1 MAKIPT
7 GEWLQSKFGRLIDM
21 TEVVAK
27 EYPGEYLEPEYGF
40 WSIKK
45 EIALMYWI
53 WPFLKI
59 AKEYF
64 RAFYYIDLF
73 AGSGLMKAGADFFVG
88 SPIVAIG
95 STLPDSKFSQYICF
109 DTDERRITAL
119 EKRTTIAAE
128 YFGTGKPIILNED
141 CNEGIDRILAEYCPG
156 EKACYLAFVD
166 PQGITDLRW
175 STLQKLLTHC
185 KGDLI
190 INFPTS
196 GVNRNLP
203 NTDCLKALTEFFGDV
218 GWREISGDIEAIVEY
233 YKNKVALVRVD
244 GRPRMVNSFPV
255 LDENNRRLY
264 DLIFATGSTGM
275 KNALNDLKGR
285 LESIRTTDIR
295 EIHRVIAGS
304 QKQLTG
310 Y

>member
-1 MAKIPT
+1 M
-7 GEWLQSKFGRLIDM
+7 QSKFGRLTDM
-21 TEVVAK
+21 TDVIAK
-27 EYPGEYLEPEYGF
+27 EYPGEFSEPEYGF

-45 EIALMYWI
+45 EIALMYWV
-53 WPFLKI
+53 WPFLQI

-64 RAFYYIDLF
+64 TAFYYIDLF
-73 AGSGLMKAGADFFVG
+73 AGSGLMKAGSDFFVG

-109 DTDERRITAL
+109 ETDEQRKTAL
-119 EKRTTIAAE
+119 EKRTAIAAE
-128 YFGTGKPIILNED
+128 YFGTSKPIILNED
-141 CNEGIDRILAEYCPG
+141 CNEGIDQVLTEYCPS
-156 EKACYLAFVD
+156 KNACYLAFVD
-166 PQGITDLRW
+166 PQGIRDLKW
-175 STLQKLLTHC
+175 STLQKLLAHC

-190 INFPTS
+190 VNFPTS

-203 NTDCLKALTEFFGDV
+203 RSDCEQALNEFFGDAS
-218 GWREISGDIEAIVEY
+218 WCEINGDSDAIVEY

-244 GRPRMVNSFPV
+244 GRSRMVNSLPV
-255 LDENNRRLY
+255 FDENNHRLY

-275 KNALNDLKGR
+275 KNALDDLKNR
-285 LESIRTTDIR
+285 LESIRTKDIR
-295 EIHRVIAGS
+295 EIYKVIAGS